1 MMFLKMFRENVI
13 ITKYSV
19 KMIFCRR
26 KKVAAARVGGFGNNI
41 FHLHRQCPSSANEPK
56 CPRAG
61 ENKKCQRNF
70 MFSRL
75 LEINFSTD
83 CKPEFL
89 DFRIKIREIA
99 QITPAARIS
108 GTQKYGFCFLIYLF
122 ICRYLTGDFKTT
134 HWKSLEENTIIYK
147 NV

>member
-1 MMFLKMFRENVI
+1 MSM
-13 ITKYSV
+13 
-19 KMIFCRR
+19 
-26 KKVAAARVGGFGNNI
+26 AHG
-41 FHLHRQCPSSANEPK
+41 PSSANKPK

-61 ENKKCQRNF
+61 ENRKCLRNF

-99 QITPAARIS
+99 QITPAARMG
-108 GTQKYGFCFLIYLF
+108 GTQKFVDSEFLDSKLLDSKFFDSKFLDSKFLDIKFLDSKFHDSKFLDSKFLNSKFLDSKFHSTKTNSLF
-122 ICRYLTGDFKTT
+122 STSRELFFYVNK
-134 HWKSLEENTIIYK
+134 
-147 NV
+147 